1 MHPNDPRRRQSA
13 PLKDA
18 FWKAKF
24 QLRISPR
31 SDLGPERVGRESEGE
46 GWPSIA
52 TPAQAAAA
60 ARMTPLRT
68 AWAVGDADRKAV
80 SERGKGGKEKGKACR
95 TVAFITEEGHAKN
108 DTRTASRSKTMK
120 HCLLVAGF
128 GTLVVDFSVWP
139 SLISV

>member
-24 QLRISPR
+24 QLRIGPR
-31 SDLGPERVGRESEGE
+31 SDLGPERVGREREGE

-68 AWAVGDADRKAV
+68 AWAVGDADRKAR
-80 SERGKGGKEKGKACR
+80 EEKEARKGGK
-95 TVAFITEEGHAKN
+95 
-108 DTRTASRSKTMK
+108 
-120 HCLLVAGF
+120 LAGQ
-128 GTLVVDFSVWP
+128 
-139 SLISV
+139 